1 MLDTARLRPT
11 LHMCRHALLPVT
23 ALATLSTSSNLA
35 AQNALAPKWT
45 DPSPHHVRFIPV
57 AHNVRLEVLDWGGNG
72 PPLVFLTG
80 LGDAAHVFDDFALR
94 FRDAFHVYGITRR
107 GFGASSRPDS
117 GYDAAT
123 RAHDIVTV
131 LDSLHIHRAA
141 LVGHSIAGDELS
153 KVGETYPSRVRALIY
168 LDAYDYG
175 PTRIAEL
182 GEVKM
187 PASMVFPPPMTSAD
201 SASPSAVTA
210 YYSRLVGGK
219 YPEAEVRTEV
229 TFDSDGRLKGDAP
242 SAQVVPKV
250 SAGTE
255 PSAFARITAP
265 ALGVFAVKDR
275 PPAWFRDAY
284 AGLDSA
290 ARSQA
295 DRYRAHMMAW
305 NKEGRDRF
313 RAELVHGTVIELHGA
328 DHYVYLTNPDQ
339 VERAMRDFIAQL
351 R

>member
-1 MLDTARLRPT
+1 MLCAACLRRT
-11 LHMCRHALLPVT
+11 LHLCRPALVLLT
-23 ALATLSTSSNLA
+23 ALMTMSASSNLA
-35 AQNALAPKWT
+35 AQNAPAPTWT
-45 DPSPHHVRFIPV
+45 DPSPHHVRYIPV
-57 AHNVRLEVLDWGGNG
+57 AHNVRLEVLDWGGTG
-72 PPLVFLTG
+72 APLVFLTG

-94 FRDAFHVYGITRR
+94 FRDGFHVYAITRR

-123 RAHDIVTV
+123 RARDIVTV
-131 LDSLHIHRAA
+131 LDSLHIRRAT

-153 KVGETYPSRVRALIY
+153 KLGATYPSRVRALVY

-175 PTRIAEL
+175 PKRIAAL
-182 GEVKM
+182 GEVPM
-187 PASMVFPPPMTSAD
+187 PASMVFPPPMTRAD

-210 YYSRLVGGK
+210 FYSRLVGGK

-229 TFDSDGRLKGDAP
+229 IFDSDGHLAGDAP
-242 SAQVVPKV
+242 SAQVVPQV
-250 SAGTE
+250 RAGTE

-265 ALGVFAVKDR
+265 ALGVFAVMDS

-290 ARSQA
+290 ARLQA
-295 DRYRAHMMAW
+295 DRYLAHLMAW

-313 RAELVHGTVIELHGA
+313 RADLVHGTVIELHGA
-328 DHYVYLTNPDQ
+328 DHYVFLTNPDQ
-339 VERAMRDFIAQL
+339 VERAMRDFITQL